1 MFTISRC
8 ATIAVLLIVIGSD
21 SSVRAA
27 TIESGE
33 GFLSLG
39 SGLSLPMGEFGD
51 VAIPGYLAGA
61 GFEIFLST
69 KVSAGIEVTYH
80 SYGITPLY
88 KTVYLGGV
96 PPGINIRWNFVQLS
110 VSGKFLMYSGGTSPY
125 IKHSV
130 GSYRLRLSASGFGT
144 SATVSGDSDIGLAYG
159 LGVQFPGGRRLGGFA
174 EAMYHHVFADD
185 GGFWFVNLRGGLF
198 IQLGGG

>member
-1 MFTISRC
+1 MLTIRRC
-8 ATIAVLLIVIGSD
+8 RTIVVLLIVIGSD
-21 SSVRAA
+21 SSASAA

-51 VAIPGYLAGA
+51 LALPGYLAGA

-69 KVSAGIEVTYH
+69 KVSAGIEATYH
-80 SYGITPLY
+80 SYGITPVF
-88 KTVYLGGV
+88 KTLYLGGV
-96 PPGINIRWNFVQLS
+96 PPGIRIRWNFVQLS
-110 VSGKFLMYSGGTSPY
+110 AYGKFLMFSGGTSPY

-144 SATVSGDSDIGLAYG
+144 SASISGDSDIGLSYG
-159 LGVQFPGGRRLGGFA
+159 LGLQFPGGGRLGGFA
-174 EAMYHHVFADD
+174 EAMYHHVFAGD

-198 IQLGGG
+198 IQLGGE